1 MTVVIFLIVLAILIF
16 VHELG
21 HFLFARMAGIRV
33 DEFALGFGPK
43 IFSFKKGETVYALNL
58 IPFGGYVKIFGEN
71 PDEES
76 IIGKDSGRSFVH
88 AKKIHQILTLSAG
101 VLFNFIFA
109 WILITLSFNFGV
121 LASYESYPKYTNL
134 MSDPRIT
141 ITYVSENSPAQ
152 KSGLKP
158 GDAILG
164 FKNINDIQDFINKSE
179 GKEIQFKI
187 IRDNEVE
194 KNITLLPEKGIV
206 EGKYA
211 IGIAMDNTAILKLPF
226 LISIIEGGKLTLD
239 MMVKTV
245 TGFFDLIAGI
255 FNGKSSLKSVT
266 GPVGIASMVGDAAR
280 LGFNYLLMFTAV
292 ISINLGIINIMPFPA
307 LDGGR
312 ILFVL
317 IETIIRRPIKPSI
330 ANTINTIGFGLL
342 MLLIVI
348 VTYRDIAK
356 LVH

>member
-1 MTVVIFLIVLAILIF
+1 MTVVLFLIVLAILIF

-43 IFSFKKGETVYALNL
+43 VFSFKKGETIYALNL

-71 PDEES
+71 PDQES
-76 IIGKDSGRSFVH
+76 IIGKDSSRSFVH
-88 AKKIHQILTLSAG
+88 SNKIHQVLVLFAG

-109 WILITLSFNFGV
+109 FILISLSFNLGV
-121 LASYESYPKYTNL
+121 LSSYESYPKYAGL
-134 MSDPRIT
+134 MTDPSIT
-141 ITYVSENSPAQ
+141 ITYISENSPAQ

-158 GDAILG
+158 GDSILG
-164 FKNINDIQDFINKSE
+164 YKTIDEIQNYINKSE
-179 GKEIQFKI
+179 GKEISIKV
-187 IRDNEVE
+187 IRNNEE
-194 KNITLLPEKGIV
+194 KNINIIPEKGIV

-226 LISIIEGGKLTLD
+226 FTSIFEGAKLTLS
-239 MMVKTV
+239 MMAKTV
-245 TGFFDLIAGI
+245 TGFFDLIKGM
-255 FNGKSSLKSVT
+255 FVGKSSLSSVT
-266 GPVGIASMVGDAAR
+266 GPVGIAGMVGDAAK
-280 LGFNYLLMFTAV
+280 LGFTYLLMFTAI
-292 ISINLGIINIMPFPA
+292 ISINLGIINLVPFPA

-317 IETIIRRPIKPSI
+317 IEAIIRRPIKPSI